1 MEELEDRTAVK
12 KVADG
17 TADHIAARF
26 FDLTGDLLAVLDPVG
41 QITTVNA
48 TLAALIGCDADSLI
62 GTPITDLLVPVDPA
76 AFSAANSTLT
86 SANASAQLELTHRRG
101 NVQATII
108 ATLHLDEASGQRLF
122 VARDVSEQRRLNA
135 QLESRGRKDEL
146 GSLSNRSGFADAVAL
161 ELKMGQSIAV
171 IAVILDDI
179 AGISQQYD
187 EAIANELVHAA
198 FSRMRRNLRGTD
210 TMARLGTGEFA
221 IMLTG
226 DSVHRSGERMAA
238 QIAETLRRSFGVK
251 GNRIEVLCGVGVS
264 VGKPLTHSHDVLINN
279 ALSAASDARK
289 TGTTCAVVFGTDGV
303 ATLATDSRPADA
315 VQAALDQP
323 DQLSTQVQGIFSA
336 DGRGAMGV
344 EVRLIHNLG
353 GMRRLSDTG
362 GDTIIEAITP
372 EAVEETLVTIGPWLL
387 GHPSRRMCLNIAEA
401 HLDSTELFDRLSEL
415 AKTAGLNPAQI
426 VCEVSDE
433 ALTSGADPERLTS
446 EIRRHGFQLSID
458 NFGMGSASLG
468 HLRDLDVNYVKI
480 DPLVTE
486 NLFASEYHSAIIRSV
501 VEVARATAIS
511 VIANGVAT
519 KGATRRGPGDGLLVR
534 PGNWSAHL
542 GEFAGLRQPGRLVH
556 VRLQELHRANQ
567 LFVEAELLV
576 HVPCPVCCSP
586 GRAGS

>member
-1 MEELEDRTAVK
+1 MKELQDSTAVQH
-12 KVADG
+12 VADG
-17 TADHIAARF
+17 TADHIAAQF
-26 FDLTGDLLAVLDPVG
+26 FDLAGDLLAVLDPGG
-41 QITTVNA
+41 QITTVNT
-48 TLAALIGCDADSLI
+48 TLAALIGCDAASLI

-101 NVQATII
+101 NVQASVV

-135 QLESRGRKDEL
+135 QLESRGHKDEL
-146 GSLSNRSGFADAVAL
+146 GSLSNRSGFADAVEL

-179 AGISQQYD
+179 AGISQQYG

-251 GNRIEVLCGVGVS
+251 GNRIEVLCSVGVS
-264 VGKPLTHSHDVLINN
+264 VGKPLTHSHDVLISN

-303 ATLATDSRPADA
+303 ATLTTDSRPANA

-344 EVRLIHNLG
+344 EVRLIQDLG
-353 GMRRLSDTG
+353 GMRRLGDSG
-362 GDTIIEAITP
+362 GDNVIEAITP
-372 EAVEETLVTIGPWLL
+372 EAVEETLGTIGPWLL

-433 ALTSGADPERLTS
+433 ALTSGSNPERLTS

-486 NLFASEYHSAIIRSV
+486 NLFASEYHSAVIRSV

-511 VIANGVAT
+511 VIANGVST
-519 KGATRRGPGDGLLVR
+519 KEQLDAVR
-534 PGNWSAHL
+534 TMGCSFVQGTGVHTSESLQA
-542 GEFAGLRQPGRLVH
+542 FASRVG
-556 VRLQELHRANQ
+556 
-567 LFVEAELLV
+567 
-576 HVPCPVCCSP
+576 
-586 GRAGS
+586 

>member
-1 MEELEDRTAVK
+1 VEELQDRTPVQR
-12 KVADG
+12 VADG
-17 TADHIAARF
+17 TADHIPARF
-26 FDLTGDLLAVLDPVG
+26 FDLAGDLLAVLEPGG
-41 QITTVNA
+41 QITTVNT
-48 TLAALIGCDADSLI
+48 TLAALIGCDVDSLI

-86 SANASAQLELTHRRG
+86 STNASAQLELTHRRG
-101 NVQATII
+101 NVQATVI
-108 ATLHLDEASGQRLF
+108 ATLHLDEVSGQRLF

-146 GSLSNRSGFADAVAL
+146 ASLSNRTGFADAVEL

-179 AGISQQYD
+179 AGISQQYG

-251 GNRIEVLCGVGVS
+251 GNRIEVLCSVGVS
-264 VGKPLTHSHDVLINN
+264 VGKPLTHSHDVLISN

-303 ATLATDSRPADA
+303 ATLTTDSRPADA

-344 EVRLIHNLG
+344 EVRLIQDLG
-353 GMRRLSDTG
+353 GMRRLSDSG
-362 GDTIIEAITP
+362 GDNVIEAITP
-372 EAVEETLVTIGPWLL
+372 EAVEETLGTIGPWFL

-401 HLDSTELFDRLSEL
+401 YLDSTELFDRLSEL

-433 ALTSGADPERLTS
+433 ALTSGSNPERLTS

-486 NLFASEYHSAIIRSV
+486 NLFASEYHSAVIRSV

-511 VIANGVAT
+511 VIANGVST
-519 KGATRRGPGDGLLVR
+519 KEQLNAVR
-534 PGNWSAHL
+534 AMGCSFVQGTGVHTSESLQA
-542 GEFAGLRQPGRLVH
+542 FASRVG
-556 VRLQELHRANQ
+556 
-567 LFVEAELLV
+567 
-576 HVPCPVCCSP
+576 
-586 GRAGS
+586 

>member
-41 QITTVNA
+41 QITTVNT

-62 GTPITDLLVPVDPA
+62 GTPITDVLVPVDPA
-76 AFSAANSTLT
+76 VFSAANSTLT

-251 GNRIEVLCGVGVS
+251 GNRIEVLCAVGVS

-279 ALSAASDARK
+279 ALSAASDAQK
-289 TGTTCAVVFGTDGV
+289 TGTTCAIVFGTDGV

-323 DQLSTQVQGIFSA
+323 EQLSTQVQGIFSA

-344 EVRLIHNLG
+344 EVQLIQNLG
-353 GMRRLSDTG
+353 GMRRLRDTG
-362 GDTIIEAITP
+362 GDNIIEAITP

-401 HLDSTELFDRLSEL
+401 HLDSTELFDRISEL

-458 NFGMGSASLG
+458 NFGMGSAALG

-519 KGATRRGPGDGLLVR
+519 KEQLDAVR
-534 PGNWSAHL
+534 AMGCSFVQGTGVHNSESLQA
-542 GEFAGLRQPGRLVH
+542 FASRV
-556 VRLQELHRANQ
+556 
-567 LFVEAELLV
+567 
-576 HVPCPVCCSP
+576 S
-586 GRAGS
+586 

>member
-1 MEELEDRTAVK
+1 MEEVHGRTAVQ

-17 TADHIAARF
+17 TADHFAARF

-41 QITTVNA
+41 QITTVNT

-62 GTPITDLLVPVDPA
+62 GTPITDLLVPVDPG

-86 SANASAQLELTHRRG
+86 SANASEQLELTNRPG
-101 NVQATII
+101 TVQATII

-146 GSLSNRSGFADAVAL
+146 GSLSNRSGFADAVEL

-179 AGISQQYD
+179 AGISQQYG

-210 TMARLGTGEFA
+210 TMARLGPGEFA

-279 ALSAASDARK
+279 SLSAASDARK
-289 TGTTCAVVFGTDGV
+289 IGTTCAVVFGTDGV

-336 DGRGAMGV
+336 DGRVAMGV
-344 EVRLIHNLG
+344 EVRLIQDLG

-362 GDTIIEAITP
+362 GDNVIEAITP
-372 EAVEETLVTIGPWLL
+372 EAVEEPLVTIGPWLL

-433 ALTSGADPERLTS
+433 ALTSGANPERLTS

-486 NLFASEYHSAIIRSV
+486 NLFASEYHSAVIRSV

-511 VIANGVAT
+511 VIANGVTT
-519 KGATRRGPGDGLLVR
+519 KEQLDAVR
-534 PGNWSAHL
+534 AMGCSFVQGTGVHTSETLQA
-542 GEFAGLRQPGRLVH
+542 FASRVG
-556 VRLQELHRANQ
+556 
-567 LFVEAELLV
+567 
-576 HVPCPVCCSP
+576 
-586 GRAGS
+586 